1 MRRAAIVL
9 VLVVFAGCGRQ
20 TTAPNLVIVTLDTT
34 RTDYLST
41 YGSARVSTAGLDR
54 LASEGVVFDQ
64 ALSVAPLT
72 LPAHSSLFTG
82 LLPPRHG
89 VRDNADRPLA
99 EEHQTL
105 AEILRSRNFR
115 TAAFVAS
122 AVLGRGRG
130 LSQGFDVYDDGSSTD
145 QRNKPRAQRSGDEVV
160 GGALE
165 WLREQG
171 TARFFLWVHL
181 YDAHAPYAPPAPF
194 DALYATDPYAGEIAF
209 ADAQLEW
216 LTHELSRD
224 GHLKNTVVI
233 VAGDHGESLG
243 EHGEREHGMFLYE
256 SVTRVPLVIT
266 APGLRPRR
274 VSSVTRLVDV
284 MPTALDLLGI
294 DVPAVDGVSLQSSM
308 RGSVP
313 SPGLDGYSESMYPA
327 RFGWSP
333 IRSLRDE
340 RFKLIAAPR
349 PELYDLQRDPLEQH
363 NVYFARPSVAAAMSR
378 RLASLDPTSSLPR
391 DRPFQPPADV
401 RERLRSLGYVGE
413 TPWRDAPSADGLAD
427 VKDHIQQFNERFPSS
442 SLPSGGRSHAR
453 PAP

>member
-1 MRRAAIVL
+1 MRGAVPAAVL
-9 VLVVFAGCGRQ
+9 AACVGCGRQ
-20 TTAPNLVIVTLDTT
+20 PPNLLIVTLDTT

-41 YGSARVSTAGLDR
+41 YGSARAFTPGLDR
-54 LASEGVVFDQ
+54 LASSGVVFDQ
-64 ALSVAPLT
+64 ATSVAPLT

-99 EEHQTL
+99 AEHETL
-105 AEILRSRNFR
+105 AEILHARGFR

-122 AVLGRGRG
+122 AVLSRTRG
-130 LSQGFDVYDDGSSTD
+130 LSQGFDVYGDGSSTD
-145 QRNKPRAQRSGDEVV
+145 PWNRPRADRPGEEVV
-160 GGALE
+160 GEALA

-181 YDAHAPYAPPAPF
+181 HDAHAPYAPPAPF
-194 DALYATDPYAGEIAF
+194 DALYPGDPYAGEVAY

-216 LTHELSRD
+216 LTEEVARA
-224 GHLKNTVVI
+224 GHLENTIII

-256 SVTRVPLVIT
+256 SVTRVPLVIR

-274 VSSVTRLVDV
+274 VASVTRLVDV
-284 MPTALDLLGI
+284 MPTALDLLGLEI
-294 DVPAVDGVSLQSSM
+294 PAADGVSLQPWM
-308 RGSVP
+308 RGGVQTLA
-313 SPGLDGYSESMYPA
+313 LDGYAESLYPA

-363 NVYFARPSVAAAMSR
+363 NVYAARVSVAEAMSR
-378 RLASLDPTSSLPR
+378 RLAALDATASSPV
-391 DRPFQPPADV
+391 DRPFELPPEALD
-401 RERLRSLGYVGE
+401 RLRSLGYVGG
-413 TPWRDAPSADGLAD
+413 ASGSAARSGNGVAD
-427 VKDHIQQFNERFPSS
+427 VKDHIQEFNDRSS
-442 SLPSGGRSHAR
+442 RR
-453 PAP
+453 R

>member
-1 MRRAAIVL
+1 MRSA
-9 VLVVFAGCGRQ
+9 VLVVVLVGCAGCGRHAA
-20 TTAPNLVIVTLDTT
+20 APNLLIVTLDTT

-41 YGSARVSTAGLDR
+41 YGSARVSTPGLDR
-54 LASEGVVFDQ
+54 LASAGVVFEQ
-64 ALSVAPLT
+64 AVSVAPLT

-89 VRDNADRPLA
+89 VRDNADPPLA

-105 AEILRSRNFR
+105 AEILRSQQFK

-122 AVLGRGRG
+122 AVLGRARG
-130 LSQGFDVYDDGSSTD
+130 MAQGFDVYNDGSSAD
-145 QRNKPRAQRSGDEVV
+145 QWNKPPAERPGDQVV
-160 GGALE
+160 GEALA

-181 YDAHAPYAPPAPF
+181 YDAHAPYVPPAPF
-194 DALYATDPYAGEIAF
+194 DALYATDPYAGEVAF

-216 LTHELSRD
+216 LTEELARAER
-224 GHLKNTVVI
+224 LENTIVI

-256 SVTRVPLVIT
+256 SVTRVPLVVR

-274 VSSVTRLVDV
+274 VASVTRLVDI

-294 DVPAVDGVSLQSSM
+294 DSPAVDGVSLQRLM
-308 RGSVP
+308 RGGVQSLD
-313 SPGLDGYSESMYPA
+313 LDGYAESLYPA

-363 NVYFARPSVAAAMSR
+363 NVYFARASVVEAMSR
-378 RLASLDPTSSLPR
+378 RLASLDPTQSSPG
-391 DRPFQPPADV
+391 DRRFQLAPEA
-401 RERLRSLGYVGE
+401 RERLRSLGYIGE
-413 TPWRDAPSADGLAD
+413 TSRRATARSRDGFAD
-427 VKDHIQQFNERFPSS
+427 VKDHIQQFNDRSSRER
-442 SLPSGGRSHAR
+442 
-453 PAP
+453 